1 MDTLFYLKLTT
12 VKEILIMSKF
22 FYNPTVGIDV
32 SADFSVVAIL
42 APNGDIYRKAFKINH
57 DVDGFNHLLEQIKK
71 VEKEFNM
78 KTGIFMESTGVY
90 HLSLFHFLKNH
101 NLEAYVIN
109 PLVTNSNKNKEI
121 RKVKNDKKDALAIAK
136 IGKFEN
142 IKAYSYFD
150 VSIFTL
156 KSLCRDYYKLVDTR
170 SIFKKKLSADLRIV
184 FPGYNSI
191 FSDITGVTSI
201 AILKCYQ
208 TPQSILEAPKE
219 DILKILK
226 ESSKK
231 NLIWCNN
238 TYDKLIKIASNASYI
253 AISSLGL
260 SIKVT
265 INIGTIENLN
275 KQIDLM
281 LQEIENIAHSNDI
294 SLKFKQNILLLMSIP
309 GVGFI
314 SAVTILTEIGNFEGF
329 LKPKQLVAYFGIDPS
344 VNESGKF
351 KSDKDKISKRGTR
364 FGRRALYAV
373 ALASIRTNRN
383 GEANNKILLDYYKN
397 NLNGKKKKVALVAI
411 MHKLINYIFAILRNQ
426 KEYEQ
431 RLPKLHHKMYLE
443 NSNKPA
449 A

>member
-1 MDTLFYLKLTT
+1 
-12 VKEILIMSKF
+12 MSKF

-109 PLVTNSNKNKEI
+109 PLVTNSNKNKDI

-142 IKAYSYFD
+142 IKACSYFD

-170 SIFKKKLSADLRIV
+170 STFKKKLSADLRIV

-208 TPQSILEAPKE
+208 TPQSILDAPKE
-219 DILKILK
+219 DILKVLK

-231 NLIWCNN
+231 NLFWCNN
-238 TYDKLIKIASNASYI
+238 TYDKLIKIAFDATYI

-260 SIKVT
+260 SIKIT
-265 INIGTIENLN
+265 INIGTIESLN
-275 KQIDLM
+275 KQVEL
-281 LQEIENIAHSNDI
+281 LLKEIENISHSNDT
-294 SLKFKQNILLLMSIP
+294 SSKFKKNILLLMSMP

-314 SAVTILTEIGNFEGF
+314 SAVTILSEIGDFEGF

-351 KSDKDKISKRGTR
+351 KSDKDKMSKRGTR

-373 ALASIRTNRN
+373 ALASIRANRN
-383 GEANNKILLDYYKN
+383 GEANNKILLDYYKS

-411 MHKLINYIFAILRNQ
+411 MHKLVNYIFATLRNQ

-431 RLPKLHHKMYLE
+431 RSPKLHHKMYLE

>member
-1 MDTLFYLKLTT
+1 
-12 VKEILIMSKF
+12 MSKF
-22 FYNPTVGIDV
+22 FYSPTVGIDV
-32 SADFSVVAIL
+32 SADFSMVAIL
-42 APNGDIYRKAFKINH
+42 APNGVIYRKAFKIKH
-57 DVDGFNHLLEQIKK
+57 DVDGFNHLVKEIKK

-90 HLSLFHFLKNH
+90 HLSLFHFLKTK
-101 NLEAYVIN
+101 NLEVYVIN
-109 PLVTNSNKNKEI
+109 PLVTNSIKNNNI
-121 RKVKNDKKDALAIAK
+121 RKVKNDKKDALTIAK
-136 IGKFEN
+136 IGKFQN

-150 VSIFTL
+150 VPIFTL

-170 SIFKKKLSADLRIV
+170 STFKKKLSADLRIV

-208 TPQSILEAPKE
+208 TPQSILDAPKE
-219 DILKILK
+219 DIMKILK

-231 NLIWCNN
+231 DLIWCNN
-238 TYDKLIKIASNASYI
+238 TYIKLIKAASNAKVI

-260 SIKVT
+260 SIKIT
-265 INIGTIENLN
+265 INIETIENFN
-275 KQIDLM
+275 KQIELI
-281 LQEIENIAHSNDI
+281 LKELENVLHSNDI
-294 SLKFKQNILLLMSIP
+294 SSKFKQNILLLMSIP

-314 SAVTILTEIGNFEGF
+314 SAVTILTEIGDFQGF

-373 ALASIRTNRN
+373 ALASIRTKRT

-411 MHKLINYIFAILRNQ
+411 MHKLIKYIFAVLRNQ

-443 NSNKPA
+443 NTNNPA

>member
-1 MDTLFYLKLTT
+1 
-12 VKEILIMSKF
+12 MSKF
-22 FYNPTVGIDV
+22 FYSPTVGIDV
-32 SADFSVVAIL
+32 SADFSMVAIL
-42 APNGDIYRKAFKINH
+42 APNGAIYRKVFKITH
-57 DVDGFNHLLEQIKK
+57 DVDGFNHLIKEIKK

-90 HLSLFHFLKNH
+90 HLSLFHFLKTN
-101 NLEAYVIN
+101 NLEVYVIN
-109 PLVTNSNKNKEI
+109 PLVTNSNKNTDI
-121 RKVKNDKKDALAIAK
+121 RKVKNDKKDALSIAK
-136 IGKFEN
+136 IGKFQN

-150 VSIFTL
+150 IPIFTL

-170 SIFKKKLSADLRIV
+170 STFKKKLSADLRII
-184 FPGYNSI
+184 FPGYNSV
-191 FSDITGVTSI
+191 FSNVTGVTSI

-208 TPQSILEAPKE
+208 TPQSIIDAPKE
-219 DILKILK
+219 DIIKILK

-231 NLIWCNN
+231 NMIWCNN
-238 TYDKLIKIASNASYI
+238 TYNKLIKVASNAKFI
-253 AISSLGL
+253 AISSIGL
-260 SIKVT
+260 SIKIT
-265 INIGTIENLN
+265 INIGTIENFN
-275 KQIDLM
+275 KQIELI
-281 LQEIENIAHSNDI
+281 LKEIENVLHSDDI
-294 SLKFKQNILLLMSIP
+294 SSKFKQNILLLMSIP

-314 SAVTILTEIGNFEGF
+314 SAVTILTEIGDFQGF
-329 LKPKQLVAYFGIDPS
+329 LKPKQLVAYFGIDPY

-373 ALASIRTNRN
+373 ALASIRTKST

-411 MHKLINYIFAILRNQ
+411 MHKLVKYIFAVLRNQ

-443 NSNKPA
+443 NSSNSA

>member
-1 MDTLFYLKLTT
+1 
-12 VKEILIMSKF
+12 MSKF
-22 FYNPTVGIDV
+22 FYSPTVGIDV
-32 SADFSVVAIL
+32 SADFSMVAIL
-42 APNGDIYRKAFKINH
+42 APNGVIYRKVFKITH
-57 DVDGFNHLLEQIKK
+57 DVDGFNHLIKEIKK

-90 HLSLFHFLKNH
+90 HLSLFHFLKTN
-101 NLEAYVIN
+101 NLEVYVIN
-109 PLVTNSNKNKEI
+109 PLVTNSNKNTDI
-121 RKVKNDKKDALAIAK
+121 RKVKNDKKDALSIAK
-136 IGKFEN
+136 IGKFQN

-150 VSIFTL
+150 VPIFTL

-170 SIFKKKLSADLRIV
+170 STFKKKLSADLRII
-184 FPGYNSI
+184 FPGYNSV
-191 FSDITGVTSI
+191 FSNVTGVTSI

-208 TPQSILEAPKE
+208 TPQSIIDAPKE
-219 DILKILK
+219 DIIKILK

-231 NLIWCNN
+231 NMIWCNN
-238 TYDKLIKIASNASYI
+238 TYNKLIKVASNAKFI
-253 AISSLGL
+253 AISSIGL
-260 SIKVT
+260 SIKIT
-265 INIGTIENLN
+265 INIGTIENFN
-275 KQIDLM
+275 KQIELI
-281 LQEIENIAHSNDI
+281 LKEIENVLHSDDI
-294 SLKFKQNILLLMSIP
+294 SSKFKQNILLLMSIP

-314 SAVTILTEIGNFEGF
+314 SAVTILTEIGDFQGF

-373 ALASIRTNRN
+373 ALASIRTKST

-411 MHKLINYIFAILRNQ
+411 MHKLVKYIFAVLRNQ

-443 NSNKPA
+443 NSSNSA

>member
-1 MDTLFYLKLTT
+1 
-12 VKEILIMSKF
+12 MSKF

-32 SADFSVVAIL
+32 SADFSMVVIL
-42 APNGDIYRKAFKINH
+42 APNGDIYRKAFKIKH

-90 HLSLFHFLKNH
+90 HLSLFHFLKTK

-109 PLVTNSNKNKEI
+109 PLVTNSNKNKDI

-136 IGKFEN
+136 IGKFQD

-156 KSLCRDYYKLVDTR
+156 KSLCRDYYKLVDIR
-170 SIFKKKLSADLRIV
+170 STFKKKLSADLRVV
-184 FPGYNSI
+184 FPGYNSV
-191 FSDITGVTSI
+191 FSDITVATSI

-208 TPQSILEAPKE
+208 TPQSIIDAPKE
-219 DILKILK
+219 DIVKILR

-231 NLIWCNN
+231 NLIWCSN
-238 TYDKLIKIASNASYI
+238 TYNKLIKIASNAAAI

-260 SIKVT
+260 SVKIT
-265 INIGTIENLN
+265 INIGTIENFN
-275 KQIDLM
+275 NQIELI
-281 LQEIENIAHSNDI
+281 LKEIKNLLYSDDI

-314 SAVTILTEIGNFEGF
+314 SAVTILTEIGDFQSF
-329 LKPKQLVAYFGIDPS
+329 LKPKQLVAYFGVDPS

-364 FGRRALYAV
+364 FGRRALYAI

-383 GEANNKILLDYYKN
+383 SKAINKILLDYYKN
-397 NLNGKKKKVALVAI
+397 NLTGKKKKVALVAI
-411 MHKLINYIFAILRNQ
+411 MHKLINYIFAVLRDQ

-431 RLPKLHHKMYLE
+431 RLPKIHHKMHLE
-443 NSNKPA
+443 NSNTSA

>member
-1 MDTLFYLKLTT
+1 
-12 VKEILIMSKF
+12 MSKF

-32 SADFSVVAIL
+32 SADFSMIVIL

-57 DVDGFNHLLEQIKK
+57 DVDGFNHLVKEIKK

-90 HLSLFHFLKNH
+90 HLSLFHFLKTN

-109 PLVTNSNKNKEI
+109 PLVTNSNKNKDI

-170 SIFKKKLSADLRIV
+170 STFKKKLSADLRIV
-184 FPGYNSI
+184 FPGYNSV
-191 FSDITGVTSI
+191 FSNITGVTSI

-208 TPQSILEAPKE
+208 TPQSILDAPKE
-219 DILKILK
+219 DIIKILK

-238 TYDKLIKIASNASYI
+238 TYNKLIKFASNTAAI

-260 SIKVT
+260 SIKIT
-265 INIGTIENLN
+265 INIGTIENFN
-275 KQIDLM
+275 KQIELI
-281 LQEIENIAHSNDI
+281 LKEIENVLYSNDI
-294 SLKFKQNILLLMSIP
+294 SSKFKQNILLLISIP

-314 SAVTILTEIGNFEGF
+314 SAVTILTEIGDFQGF

-364 FGRRALYAV
+364 FGRRALYAI
-373 ALASIRTNRN
+373 ALASIRTKRT

-397 NLNGKKKKVALVAI
+397 NLKGKKKKVALVAI
-411 MHKLINYIFAILRNQ
+411 MHKLLNYIFAVLRNQ

-431 RLPKLHHKMYLE
+431 RLPKIHHKMYLE
-443 NSNKPA
+443 NSNKSA

>member
-1 MDTLFYLKLTT
+1 
-12 VKEILIMSKF
+12 MSKF

-109 PLVTNSNKNKEI
+109 PLVTNSNKNKDI

-142 IKAYSYFD
+142 IKACSYFD

-156 KSLCRDYYKLVDTR
+156 KSLCRYYYKLVDTR
-170 SIFKKKLSADLRIV
+170 STFKKKLSADLRIV

-208 TPQSILEAPKE
+208 TPQSILDAPKE
-219 DILKILK
+219 DILKVLK

-231 NLIWCNN
+231 NLFWCNN
-238 TYDKLIKIASNASYI
+238 TYDKLIKIAFDATYI

-260 SIKVT
+260 SIKIT
-265 INIGTIENLN
+265 INIGTIESLN
-275 KQIDLM
+275 KQVEL
-281 LQEIENIAHSNDI
+281 LLKEIENISHSNDT
-294 SLKFKQNILLLMSIP
+294 SSKFKKNILLLMSMP

-314 SAVTILTEIGNFEGF
+314 SAVTILSEIGDFEGF

-351 KSDKDKISKRGTR
+351 KSDKDKMSKRGTR

-373 ALASIRTNRN
+373 ALASIRANRN
-383 GEANNKILLDYYKN
+383 GEANNKILLDYYKS

-411 MHKLINYIFAILRNQ
+411 MHKLVNYIFATLRNQ

-431 RLPKLHHKMYLE
+431 RSPKLHHKMYLE

>member
-1 MDTLFYLKLTT
+1 
-12 VKEILIMSKF
+12 MSKF

-32 SADFSVVAIL
+32 SADFSMVAIL
-42 APNGDIYRKAFKINH
+42 APNGDSYRKVFKINH

-109 PLVTNSNKNKEI
+109 PLVTNSNKNKDI

-170 SIFKKKLSADLRIV
+170 STFKKKLSSDLRIV

-208 TPQSILEAPKE
+208 TPQSILDAPKE

-231 NLIWCNN
+231 NLIWCND
-238 TYDKLIKIASNASYI
+238 TYDKLIKIASNATYI
-253 AISSLGL
+253 AITSFGL
-260 SIKVT
+260 SIKIT

-275 KQIDLM
+275 KQIELI
-281 LQEIENIAHSNDI
+281 LEEIENVSHSNDI
-294 SLKFKQNILLLMSIP
+294 SSKFKQNILLLTSIP

-314 SAVTILTEIGNFEGF
+314 SALTILTEIGDFEGF

-373 ALASIRTNRN
+373 ALASIRTKRN
-383 GEANNKILLDYYKN
+383 GEANNKILLDYYKS

-411 MHKLINYIFAILRNQ
+411 MHKLVNYIFAILRNQ
-426 KEYEQ
+426 KEYEL

>member
-1 MDTLFYLKLTT
+1 
-12 VKEILIMSKF
+12 MSKF
-22 FYNPTVGIDV
+22 FYNPTIGIDV
-32 SADFSVVAIL
+32 SADFSMVAIL
-42 APNGDIYRKAFKINH
+42 APNGDIYRKAFKIYHN
-57 DVDGFNHLLEQIKK
+57 VDGFNHLLKEIKK
-71 VEKEFNM
+71 VEKEFSM
-78 KTGIFMESTGVY
+78 KTSLFMESTGVY
-90 HLSLFHFLKNH
+90 HLSLFHFLKIN
-101 NLEAYVIN
+101 NLEVYVIN
-109 PLVTNSNKNKEI
+109 PLVTNSNKNKDI

-170 SIFKKKLSADLRIV
+170 STFKKKLSADLRIV
-184 FPGYNSI
+184 FPGYNSV
-191 FSDITGVTSI
+191 FSDITGTTSI

-208 TPQSILEAPKE
+208 TPQSILDASKE

-231 NLIWCNN
+231 NLVWCNN
-238 TYDKLIKIASNASYI
+238 TYGKLIKAASNAASI
-253 AISSLGL
+253 GISSLGL
-260 SIKVT
+260 SVKIT
-265 INIGTIENLN
+265 INIGTIENFN
-275 KQIDLM
+275 KQIELI
-281 LQEIENIAHSNDI
+281 LKEIENVLYSNDV
-294 SLKFKQNILLLMSIP
+294 SMKFKQNIQLLMSIP

-314 SAVTILTEIGNFEGF
+314 SAVTILTEIGDFESF

-364 FGRRALYAV
+364 FGRRALYSI
-373 ALASIRTNRN
+373 ALASIRTKRT
-383 GEANNKILLDYYKN
+383 GEATNKILLDYYKN

-411 MHKLINYIFAILRNQ
+411 MHKLINYIFAVLRDQ

-431 RLPKLHHKMYLE
+431 RLPKIHHKMYLE

>member
-1 MDTLFYLKLTT
+1 
-12 VKEILIMSKF
+12 MSKF

-42 APNGDIYRKAFKINH
+42 APNGDIYKKAFKINH
-57 DVDGFNHLLEQIKK
+57 DMDGFNHLLEEIKK

-90 HLSLFHFLKNH
+90 HLSLFHYLKNH

-109 PLVTNSNKNKEI
+109 PLVTNSNKNKDI

-142 IKAYSYFD
+142 IKASSYFD

-170 SIFKKKLSADLRIV
+170 STFKKKLSADLRIV

-191 FSDITGVTSI
+191 FADITGVTSI
-201 AILKCYQ
+201 AILKCYP
-208 TPQSILEAPKE
+208 TPQSILDAPKE
-219 DILKILK
+219 DILKVLK

-238 TYDKLIKIASNASYI
+238 TYDKLIKIASNATYI
-253 AISSLGL
+253 AISSPGL
-260 SIKVT
+260 SIKVA
-265 INIGTIENLN
+265 INIGTIESLN
-275 KQIDLM
+275 EQIELI
-281 LQEIENIAHSNDI
+281 LKEIENVSHSNDI
-294 SLKFKQNILLLMSIP
+294 SSKFKQNILLLMSIP
-309 GVGFI
+309 GVGFV
-314 SAVTILTEIGNFEGF
+314 SAVTILTEIGDFEGF

-373 ALASIRTNRN
+373 ALASIRTKRN
-383 GEANNKILLDYYKN
+383 GEANNKILLDYYKD

-411 MHKLINYIFAILRNQ
+411 MHKLVNYIFAILRNQ

>member
-1 MDTLFYLKLTT
+1 
-12 VKEILIMSKF
+12 MSKF
-22 FYNPTVGIDV
+22 FYSPTVGIDV
-32 SADFSVVAIL
+32 SADFSMVAIL
-42 APNGDIYRKAFKINH
+42 APNGVIYRKVFKITH
-57 DVDGFNHLLEQIKK
+57 DVDGFNHLIKEIKK

-90 HLSLFHFLKNH
+90 HLSLFHFLKTN
-101 NLEAYVIN
+101 NLEVYVIN
-109 PLVTNSNKNKEI
+109 PLVTNSNKNTDI
-121 RKVKNDKKDALAIAK
+121 RKVKNDKKDALSIAK
-136 IGKFEN
+136 IGKFQS

-150 VSIFTL
+150 IPIFTL

-170 SIFKKKLSADLRIV
+170 STFKKKLSADLRII
-184 FPGYNSI
+184 FPGYNSV
-191 FSDITGVTSI
+191 FSNVTGVTSI

-208 TPQSILEAPKE
+208 TPQSIIDAPKE
-219 DILKILK
+219 DIIKILK

-231 NLIWCNN
+231 NMIWCNN
-238 TYDKLIKIASNASYI
+238 TYNKLIKVASNAKFI
-253 AISSLGL
+253 AISSIGL
-260 SIKVT
+260 SIKIT
-265 INIGTIENLN
+265 INIGTIENFN
-275 KQIDLM
+275 KQIELI
-281 LQEIENIAHSNDI
+281 LKEIENVLHSDDI
-294 SLKFKQNILLLMSIP
+294 SSKFKQNILLLMSIP

-314 SAVTILTEIGNFEGF
+314 SAVTILTEIGDFQGF

-373 ALASIRTNRN
+373 ALASIRTKST

-411 MHKLINYIFAILRNQ
+411 MHKLVKYIFAVLRNQ

-443 NSNKPA
+443 NSSNSA

>member
-1 MDTLFYLKLTT
+1 
-12 VKEILIMSKF
+12 MSNF

-32 SADFSVVAIL
+32 SADFSMVAIL
-42 APNGDIYRKAFKINH
+42 APNGDSYRKVFKINH

-109 PLVTNSNKNKEI
+109 PLVTNSNKNKDI

-170 SIFKKKLSADLRIV
+170 STFKKKLSADLRIV

-238 TYDKLIKIASNASYI
+238 TYDKLIKIASNATYI
-253 AISSLGL
+253 AITSFGL
-260 SIKVT
+260 SIKIT

-275 KQIDLM
+275 KQIEL
-281 LQEIENIAHSNDI
+281 LLEEIENVSHSNDI
-294 SLKFKQNILLLMSIP
+294 SSKFKQNILLLMSIP

-314 SAVTILTEIGNFEGF
+314 SAVTILTEIGDFEGF

-351 KSDKDKISKRGTR
+351 KSDKNKISKRGTR

-383 GEANNKILLDYYKN
+383 GEANNKILLDYYKS

-411 MHKLINYIFAILRNQ
+411 MHKLVNYIFAILRNQ
-426 KEYEQ
+426 KDYEQ
-431 RLPKLHHKMYLE
+431 HLPKLYHKMHLE
-443 NSNKPA
+443 NSNNPA

>member
-1 MDTLFYLKLTT
+1 
-12 VKEILIMSKF
+12 MSKF
-22 FYNPTVGIDV
+22 FYSPTVGIDV
-32 SADFSVVAIL
+32 SADFSMVAIL
-42 APNGDIYRKAFKINH
+42 APNGVIYRKVFKITH
-57 DVDGFNHLLEQIKK
+57 DVDGFNHLIKEIKK

-90 HLSLFHFLKNH
+90 HLSLFHFLKTN
-101 NLEAYVIN
+101 NLEVYVIN
-109 PLVTNSNKNKEI
+109 PLVTNSNKNTDI
-121 RKVKNDKKDALAIAK
+121 RKVKNDKKDALSIAK
-136 IGKFEN
+136 IGKFQN

-150 VSIFTL
+150 VPVFTL

-170 SIFKKKLSADLRIV
+170 STFKKKLSADLRII
-184 FPGYNSI
+184 FPGYNSV
-191 FSDITGVTSI
+191 FSNVTGVTSI

-208 TPQSILEAPKE
+208 TPQSIIDAPKE
-219 DILKILK
+219 DIIKILK

-231 NLIWCNN
+231 NMIWCNN
-238 TYDKLIKIASNASYI
+238 TYNKLIKVASNAKFI
-253 AISSLGL
+253 AISSIGL
-260 SIKVT
+260 SIKIT
-265 INIGTIENLN
+265 INIGTIENFN
-275 KQIDLM
+275 KQIELI
-281 LQEIENIAHSNDI
+281 LKEIENVLHSHDI
-294 SLKFKQNILLLMSIP
+294 SSKFKQNILLLMSIP

-314 SAVTILTEIGNFEGF
+314 SAVTILTEIGDFQGF

-373 ALASIRTNRN
+373 ALASIRTKST

-411 MHKLINYIFAILRNQ
+411 MHKLVKYIFAVLRNQ
-426 KEYEQ
+426 NEYEQ
-431 RLPKLHHKMYLE
+431 RLPKLHHKMHLE
-443 NSNKPA
+443 NSSNSA

>member
-1 MDTLFYLKLTT
+1 
-12 VKEILIMSKF
+12 MSKF

-32 SADFSVVAIL
+32 SADFSIVAIL
-42 APNGDIYRKAFKINH
+42 TPNGDIYRKAFKINH
-57 DVDGFNHLLEQIKK
+57 DVDGFNHLVKEIKK

-90 HLSLFHFLKNH
+90 HLSLFHFLKTN

-109 PLVTNSNKNKEI
+109 PLVTNSNKNKDI

-136 IGKFEN
+136 IGKFED

-170 SIFKKKLSADLRIV
+170 STFKKKLSADLRIV
-184 FPGYNSI
+184 FPGYNNV

-201 AILKCYQ
+201 AILKCYH
-208 TPQSILEAPKE
+208 TPQSILDAPKE
-219 DILKILK
+219 NIIKILK

-238 TYDKLIKIASNASYI
+238 TYDKLIKMASNAAYI
-253 AISSLGL
+253 GISSLGL
-260 SIKVT
+260 SIKIT
-265 INIGTIENLN
+265 INIGTIENFN
-275 KQIDLM
+275 KQIELI
-281 LQEIENIAHSNDI
+281 LKEIENVLHSNDV
-294 SLKFKQNILLLMSIP
+294 SSKFKQNILLLMSIP

-314 SAVTILTEIGNFEGF
+314 SAVTILTEIGDFQGF

-373 ALASIRTNRN
+373 ALASIRTKRT

-411 MHKLINYIFAILRNQ
+411 MHKLVNYIFAVLRNQ

-431 RLPKLHHKMYLE
+431 RLPKIHHKMHLE
-443 NSNKPA
+443 NFNKPA